1 MNDELIGTRLGNY
14 EIQSALGQGGM
25 ARVYRA
31 WDVTLKRLVAVKV
44 VEPTLGLQERYRER
58 FEREAQAVAALE
70 HPNIVPVYYFGEMR
84 NVYFL
89 VMKFIEG
96 EDLGVLMNRYA
107 MAGEY
112 LPISDILRIVDGV
125 VSALDYA
132 HDRGVI
138 HRDVKPSNIMIDT
151 TGHPYLT
158 DFGLALNLSQG
169 TLGDVLGTPH
179 YVSPEQ
185 ARNSADSGPQ
195 SDLYSL
201 GIMLYEIFTGVV
213 PFDDPSPTA
222 VALQHVMNDPI
233 APRALNREIS
243 PQLEAVILKAMAK
256 KPQDRYQTGQEMAIA
271 LRTALQNTASPRE
284 AAEFPALPPLPPGFQ
299 IPPQRRL
306 STRSVAAEVRA
317 SLAQRPP
324 AQSFPKPKPTTLPA
338 NQPASLVHQTVE
350 HQSPETIISA
360 PHGSQTGRNL
370 PLAILGGVIIVV
382 VLIVSVVA
390 ISLNNSSPTLAVL
403 PTPESTTNQSNINS
417 TVLPTAILADLPAA
431 TTTEFLPTTT
441 PEAATATLEIH
452 TNTLIPPTATSIPP
466 TPTLIQPTSTL
477 LQATATANLPAAA
490 QSVPT
495 AAPADWLPVR
505 FIYNADAFYW
515 MNDSNRVISSKPIA
529 FERVGGTEHFEG
541 NRMAYYSMEPGRC
554 MQLMFADV
562 AQQGCPEGRR
572 PNSFFTPTRT
582 QGIDFWTGSTGQFRV
597 LWNNIEIAICDIAAG
612 VCSAFI
618 PPE

>member
-14 EIQSALGQGGM
+14 DIQSALGQGGM

-31 WDVTLKRLVAVKV
+31 WDVTLKRAVAVKV
-44 VEPTLGLQERYRER
+44 VEPTLGFQERYRER
-58 FEREAQAVAALE
+58 FEREAQAVAALD
-70 HPNIVPVYYFGEMR
+70 HPNIVPVYYFGEMQ

-112 LPISDILRIVDGV
+112 LSTNDILRIVDGV

-132 HDRGVI
+132 HGRGVI

-169 TLGDVLGTPH
+169 TVGDVLGTPH
-179 YVSPEQ
+179 YVAPEQ
-185 ARNSADSGPQ
+185 ARSSADAGPQ

-222 VALQHVMNDPI
+222 VALQHVMNDPV
-233 APRALNREIS
+233 APRTLNREIS
-243 PQLEAVILKAMAK
+243 PQLEDVILTAMAK
-256 KPQDRYQTGQEMAIA
+256 QPQERYQTGKEMAIA
-271 LRTALQNTASPRE
+271 LRAALQYTASSHE

-324 AQSFPKPKPTTLPA
+324 ADAFPTPKPATMPA
-338 NQPASLVHQTVE
+338 NQPPSLIQQTVE
-350 HQSPETIISA
+350 HQSPDTLAAVRST
-360 PHGSQTGRNL
+360 GQTGRYL
-370 PLAILGGVIIVV
+370 PLAILGGVIVAV
-382 VLIVSVVA
+382 LLIVSVVA
-390 ISLNNSSPTLAVL
+390 ILLNNSSPMVAGL
-403 PTPESTTNQSNINS
+403 PTLESTINQSNINP
-417 TVLPTAILADLPAA
+417 TVLPTATLTTLPAA
-431 TTTEFLPTTT
+431 MATEIVPISTSV
-441 PEAATATLEIH
+441 AAAATLEIP

-466 TPTLIQPTSTL
+466 TPALIQPTSIPV
-477 LQATATANLPAAA
+477 QATATPDLLAAA
-490 QSVPT
+490 PSLPT
-495 AAPADWLPVR
+495 VAPVDWLPVR
-505 FIYNADAFYW
+505 FIYTADAFYW
-515 MNDSNRVISSKPIA
+515 MNDSDRVISSKSIV

-582 QGIDFWTGSTGQFRV
+582 QGVDFWTGNTGQFRV
-597 LWNNIEIAICDIAAG
+597 LWNGIEVAICEIAAG
-612 VCSAFI
+612 QCSAFV